1 MSPPDFPDDLTAQLR
16 RRAELEL
23 DGQLDGSLQ
32 ENSGDPQALIWQL
45 KRSQQELL
53 VHQVELRMQMEQ
65 LQQTNLELQQARDEY
80 LDLYD
85 FAPVSYL
92 TLDRTGQI
100 LQANLTAARQFALN
114 RESLLRRRLSSLLE
128 SQDVSTFALFL
139 RRVFETSEK
148 RITELRFVGAHGVI
162 FHAQVECTVS
172 HGETCRAAI
181 IDISAQRRAQE
192 EVLRLNAHLE
202 ERVQERTVHIRELSE
217 EHETFVYAV
226 AHDLQVPLR
235 HIRSFTNMFVKHL
248 NSPDEQEARHAQ
260 HVVNSVDRMELLLNA
275 LLLFFRTSRQRV
287 RFISVDLNRVLFEV
301 RKDLQSEL
309 EGRDVVLTSDPLPTV
324 AGDSTTLQLV
334 FSNLLA
340 NALKFTRTRESA
352 QIRVCVHDAAHEHVI
367 CVEDNGVG
375 FNMRQKERLFSMF
388 QRLHSERDFEGTGM
402 GLALVR
408 RIVRRHGG
416 RVWAEGKVGQGATF
430 YFALPKELPARL
442 E

>member
-1 MSPPDFPDDLTAQLR
+1 MNPLDFPDDSTAQLR

-32 ENSGDPQALIWQL
+32 ENPNDPQALVWQL

-92 TLDRTGQI
+92 TFDRTGQI
-100 LQANLTAARQFALN
+100 LQANLTAARQFALS

-128 SQDVSTFALFL
+128 PQDVSTFALFL
-139 RRVFETSEK
+139 RRVFETGEK
-148 RITELRFVGAHGVI
+148 RTTELRFVGAHGMI
-162 FHAQVECTVS
+162 FHAQVECSVS
-172 HGETCRAAI
+172 PGETCRAAI

-192 EVLRLNAHLE
+192 EVLRLNTHLE
-202 ERVQERTVHIRELSE
+202 ERVQERTAHIRELSE

-235 HIRSFTNMFVKHL
+235 HIRSFTNMFVKHQ

-260 HVVNSVDRMELLLNA
+260 HIVNSVERMEQLLNA

-287 RFISVDLNRVLFEV
+287 RFVAVDLNRVMFEV

-309 EGRDVVLTSDPLPTV
+309 EGRDVALTSDPLPTV
-324 AGDSTTLQLV
+324 TGDSTTLQLV

-340 NALKFTRTRESA
+340 NALKFTRTREA
-352 QIRVCVHDAAHEHVI
+352 ARIHVCVRDTAREHVI

-408 RIVRRHGG
+408 RIVLRHGG

-430 YFALPKELPARL
+430 YFSLPKRLPDP